1 MRKDAAA
8 FQART
13 DLAVVDQ
20 HPADGSEADDDGG
33 GNRPTADADVADGLP
48 LGFVL
53 RDLAISCLGVLVLIA
68 HRPLPRPPTS
78 RFRRSQP
85 SLRSRRGRWA
95 QAGLER
101 CRLIGGPLAA
111 TSHAGEPAQAK
122 RP

>member
-48 LGFVL
+48 LGFAL

-68 HRPLPRPPTS
+68 HRPRPHLQPHAS
-78 RFRRSQP
+78 GVPNLAYVPPVVDRR
-85 SLRSRRGRWA
+85 R
-95 QAGLER
+95 
-101 CRLIGGPLAA
+101 
-111 TSHAGEPAQAK
+111 PASNDA
-122 RP
+122 R